1 MAMEAGTAYK
11 RSYMALFLD
20 ENFNKTSPN
29 FVIQGKTIESASY
42 DFGINTES
50 TVNILDEVNVQIT
63 EYTPTFQESTYTCVK
78 GDKIW
83 VKLYDNVQKR
93 ATAGEYETEAVDVIL
108 DSEGNIEK
116 AHKTTVR
123 VIPAS
128 MGADGGKELQ
138 VDFTINYTGTP
149 EELDVT
155 KCSISNGV
163 FTYTA

>member
-1 MAMEAGTAYK
+1 MAMTAGTAYK

-20 ENFNKTSPN
+20 ENFDKTNPN

-83 VKLYDNVQKR
+83 VKLYGNVQKR
-93 ATAGEYETEAVDVIL
+93 TTAGEYETEAVDVIL
-108 DSEGNIEK
+108 DSEGNIES
-116 AHKTTVR
+116 AYKTTVR
-123 VIPAS
+123 IIPSS

-138 VDFTINYTGTP
+138 MDFTVNYTGTP
-149 EELDVT
+149 EELDTT
-155 KCSISNGV
+155 KCSIANGV